1 MVSKLDKSVGAV
13 LKALDDK
20 EMLKNSIVVF
30 LSDNGAPNVGYYNNW
45 GSNYPWRG
53 VSKII
58 CRYTN
63 IIEEH
68 LVTSLLKSSCL

>member
-1 MVSKLDKSVGAV
+1 MVSKLDKSVGVV

-53 VSKII
+53 VSKIM
-58 CRYTN
+58 CRY
-63 IIEEH
+63 
-68 LVTSLLKSSCL
+68 